1 MDSRGGS
8 GSQEKGQ
15 SKQDADKG
23 GSTQRARLEGT
34 YDYEGMHKCINEGRK
49 EGRNEWCVW
58 LTSWLTRLPVTL
70 FFFSFPLSFFLL
82 QTSAAADAD
91 DDGDRQGMSMASPAP
106 SAARTTMMTTMTT
119 TIRAAAMT
127 RRCTLARGKQGCQR
141 QATTQNGSLC
151 AFCFCVVFFFF
162 FFFRRPLCSRR
173 APRRCLR

>member
-162 FFFRRPLCSRR
+162 FFRRPLCSRR